1 MNYISKKNIN
11 IYPLLLSLVLSN
23 NLINIFTFYLG
34 INTVFPEFRNIIF
47 ILYNGIIFLIT
58 LIACIHDKM
67 IFLSKK
73 IIIFFLLFYGYQ
85 LISFIMQPNIFHSEL
100 LIKSIVFNIPIFVNG
115 WYVIVNK
122 EFNKLFHYIDK
133 LAILYLPFC
142 FLIIYYSI
150 FTNKLD
156 SSFIVGGLNYQNI
169 AMLTFLFF
177 IAKLLDIC
185 YMSKKIKVMDIMKL
199 VLYSYIIILTGTR
212 SLYVVYIILLLC
224 CFVHL
229 LSIKQKGRVSI
240 LFIPFVCFLLMYNI
254 NLPSFSRI
262 HRFDMFVEGIKDG
275 NLVTSDIDKI
285 INEDNLKEDN
295 LKEDVETNEQ
305 TEIMN
310 NNISD
315 SNQIV
320 LKKENL
326 INDIYEAFSNQ
337 EIKEDTVFNLNGEE
351 VSCKNLFS
359 RTILYKL
366 SLKEILSH
374 PLLGLGTNG
383 FELKYGEGRY
393 PHNFILQLF
402 VELGIPFTLILL
414 CYLLFKCKFL
424 LGFHNKYYYMNFFLL
439 SYIIIGMISGSVW
452 NSIGLTFALVY
463 ILCNGTENEKNTI

>member
-1 MNYISKKNIN
+1 MYKKIFLNYKHIS
-11 IYPLLLSLVLSN
+11 IYPLLLCLILTSN
-23 NLINIFTFYLG
+23 IINVFTFYLG
-34 INTVFPEFRNIIF
+34 INIMLPKLRTIVF
-47 ILYNGIIFLIT
+47 ILYNSILFLIT
-58 LIACIHDKM
+58 LK
-67 IFLSKK
+67 IFYHERFMFYGKK
-73 IIIFFLLFYGYQ
+73 SIFFLLFYGCQ
-85 LISFIMQPNIFHSEL
+85 FCGFLINPSVYRLEL
-100 LIKSIVFNIPIFVNG
+100 LMKSIIFNTPIFLLG
-115 WYVIVNK
+115 WHVIENK
-122 EFNKLFHYIDK
+122 EFKKLFYYIDK

-177 IAKLLDIC
+177 IEKLLDIC
-185 YMSKKIKVMDIMKL
+185 YMSKKIKAMDIMKL

-262 HRFDMFVEGIKDG
+262 HRFDMFVEGVKDG

-285 INEDNLKEDN
+285 INKDN

-305 TEIMN
+305 TEIIN
-310 NNISD
+310 NNFPD
-315 SNQIV
+315 NNQIV
-320 LKKENL
+320 LKNESL
-326 INDIYEAFSNQ
+326 INDIYEAFSNH
-337 EIKEDTVFNLNGEE
+337 EIREDTFFNLNGEE
-351 VSCKNLFS
+351 VSCKKLFS
-359 RTILYKL
+359 RTVLYKL
-366 SLKEILSH
+366 AIKEIMNH
-374 PLLGLGTNG
+374 PFLGLGTNG
-383 FELKYGEGRY
+383 FELKYGEGNY
-393 PHNFILQLF
+393 PHNFVLQLF

-424 LGFHNKYYYMNFFLL
+424 LDFHNKYYYMNFFLL